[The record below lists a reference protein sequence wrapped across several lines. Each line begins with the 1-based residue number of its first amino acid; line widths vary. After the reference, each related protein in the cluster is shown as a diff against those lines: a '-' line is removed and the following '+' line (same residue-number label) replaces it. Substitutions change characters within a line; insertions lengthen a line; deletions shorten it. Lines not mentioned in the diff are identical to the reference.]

1 MRPFLVLVVL
11 FILLA
16 FSSVESR
23 HGRKYVYRKRKTPK
37 PELTKPSQCRS
48 YDDDY
53 DHDDDDG
60 GSRKAQ
66 NCRVGAWSRWSQCSI
81 ACGNRGW
88 QKRIRKVSLIQ
99 MKQL

>member
-1 MRPFLVLVVL
+1 MRPSLVLVVL
-11 FILLA
+11 SILLA

-23 HGRKYVYRKRKTPK
+23 HRRKYRKRKTPK
-37 PELTKPSQCRS
+37 PEPTKPSQCRS

-53 DHDDDDG
+53 DDDGDDDG

-88 QKRIRKVSLIQ
+88 QKRTRKVSLIQ

>member
-1 MRPFLVLVVL
+1 MRPSLVLIVL

-23 HGRKYVYRKRKTPK
+23 HRRKYRKRKTPK
-37 PELTKPSQCRS
+37 PEPTKPSQCRS

-53 DHDDDDG
+53 DDDGDDDG

-66 NCRVGAWSRWSQCSI
+66 NCRVGAWSRWNQCSI

-88 QKRIRKVSLIQ
+88 QKRTRKVSLIQ